1 MKKII
6 VLLII
11 FFLMNCASQK
21 VPSWSINTPIYKD
34 NFLFIS
40 GGYFESASSS
50 KTSEELSRTSA
61 HQRAL
66 HKAMGNKIW
75 PDIKSLI
82 ERFISFHLP
91 LESSAHEI
99 INDRIKIKIQNYDV
113 KRIPFKEKKY
123 EYFEAEKKY
132 YTLIF
137 IAFKDIDGIIQK
149 IIIRECLEYISENN
163 LTIDSIYLKEKLN
176 SEFKISHKTNNF

>member
-1 MKKII
+1 MQKII
-6 VLLII
+6 FLLII

-21 VPSWSINTPIYKD
+21 IPSWSTNVLINKD

-50 KTSEELSRTSA
+50 KASEKLSRASA

-75 PDIKSLI
+75 PDIQPFVEK
-82 ERFISFHLP
+82 FISFHLP
-91 LESSAHEI
+91 LEPSAHELI
-99 INDRIKIKIQNYDV
+99 IDRIKINIENYDV
-113 KRIPFKEKKY
+113 KKLPFKEKRY

-132 YTLIF
+132 YTLVF
-137 IAFKDIDGIIQK
+137 IKYNDIDDIIQK
-149 IIIRECLEYISENN
+149 IIIRECMEYITGHN
-163 LTIDSIYLKEKLN
+163 LAIDSIYLKEKLN
-176 SEFKISHKTNNF
+176 SEIEILHKTNNL